1 MLFGRTSSQIKFIFL
16 DDYEV
21 IHSKTLWR
29 TKDKA
34 DITAAICIL
43 SVRETSFVLVYVDQM
58 QMSKTDFR

>member
-1 MLFGRTSSQIKFIFL
+1 MLFGRISSQIKFILL

-21 IHSKTLWR
+21 IHLKTQWR

-34 DITAAICIL
+34 DIIAAICIR